1 MEPGKKFQY
10 SSLAPG
16 EIRVVRVY
24 RQSDQPDQLKFNFR
38 VTNLEDKTLKY
49 TAISYVWGDSV
60 RTASAHARDGTTL
73 ALTASAHGVLEELMA
88 ENPFQYFWID
98 ALCINQD
105 DMTEKNQQVRAM
117 GKIYAKASKVLIWL
131 GRRCEVYQRAFA
143 HVRLLQ
149 ERTADQIDWSLD
161 GPEFWERSSFTKRKA
176 HQIGSLP
183 DCGFPSQGW
192 DAIYKIFEHSWFYRM
207 WVIQEAVSAIRIFLS
222 KALRAKSTSNGLS

>member
-1 MEPGKKFQY
+1 MDSEKNFQY
-10 SSLAPG
+10 SGLAPS

-38 VTNLEDKTLKY
+38 VTNLEDKTLRY

-60 RTASAHARDGTTL
+60 RVASVLAHDGSTL
-73 ALTASAHGVLEELMA
+73 GLTASAHGVLEELMA
-88 ENPFQYFWID
+88 ENPFKYFWID

-105 DMTEKNQQVRAM
+105 DMAEKNQQVRAM
-117 GKIYAKASKVLIWL
+117 GQIYAKASKVLIWL
-131 GRRCEVYQRAFA
+131 GRRCEVYERAFA

-149 ERTADQIDWSLD
+149 DRSVDQLDWSLD
-161 GPEFWERSSFTKRKA
+161 EPLEWSSSNELKHLC

-192 DAIYKIFEHSWFYRM
+192 SAIYKIFEHPWFYRV
-207 WVIQEAVSAIRIFLS
+207 WVIQEAVSIIHI
-222 KALRAKSTSNGLS
+222 STS